1 MRAASAPS
9 EQQLCCR
16 RTASHRFG
24 LDGFYAA
31 LDGVRRSRGLT
42 WRQIARETELTA
54 SSLTRTGQGSRPDV
68 FPAPDPEPVSMV
80 TAYIHQDRDLTPE
93 SASALEQL
101 SRAAHGHLS
110 QAPDNFR
117 RTQE

>member
-9 EQQLCCR
+9 EQQQLCCR

-24 LDGFYAA
+24 PDGFYAA

-42 WRQIARETELTA
+42 WRQVAPETELSA
-54 SSLTRTGQGSRPDV
+54 SPLTRKGQGSRPDV

-80 TAYIHQDRDLTPE
+80 TAYIHLTPE
-93 SASALEQL
+93 SASAQEQL
-101 SRAAHGHLS
+101 FRAAHGQLS

-117 RTQE
+117 RT